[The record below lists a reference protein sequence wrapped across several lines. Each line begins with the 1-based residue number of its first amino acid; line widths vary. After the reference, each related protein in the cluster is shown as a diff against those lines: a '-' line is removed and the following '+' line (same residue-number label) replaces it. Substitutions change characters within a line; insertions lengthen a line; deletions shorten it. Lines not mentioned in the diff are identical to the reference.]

1 MQGFKSFAKHTEL
14 AFGTD
19 FNCILGPNG
28 SGKSNVLDA
37 LCFVLGKSSA
47 KSLRAEKSSN
57 LIYNGG
63 KSKKP
68 SKEGEVSIYFD
79 NSQKRFPT
87 DDPEVKITRIVRHNG
102 QSVYKIND
110 KVRTRQEI
118 VDLLS
123 LAKID
128 PDGYNI
134 ILQGD
139 ITHFVEMPPVERRML
154 IEEISGISLYE
165 EKKQK
170 ALSQLSKVEERLK
183 EAEIVLAERKT
194 YLKEL
199 KKDRDQAQKFKDMSD
214 KVSQNKASL
223 LKLQIEKKE
232 SSKSEISSNLEKTKK
247 ELDTINE
254 KISQLKQ
261 LIIEKKQEIESISNE
276 IEEKGEVEQVTL
288 NREIETLKIDLTKKG
303 SRLETLNS
311 EITKITKRKQDLKS
325 SLKEADEKISELNTK
340 EQELKKYEQKLEK
353 EKKEFT
359 DKIGIFR
366 DKNKLKELSDVEKNI
381 EDIDKKAEEF
391 QKEINILREKQH
403 NLIRQKDLIEHQL
416 NTIDEQIKKVE
427 EIEKEHKKELD
438 SLKSNKDDFKK
449 TTLELNKSLNEDS
462 SLAVQIDNLR
472 QKLSSSMEELAK
484 LQARN
489 TKIRETTTSDLAIK
503 SVLEQK
509 DKTSGIYGTISGLG
523 EVSSKYSLA
532 LEIAAGPRLKSIV
545 VEDDK
550 IASEQIKH
558 LKRNKLGI
566 ATFLPLN
573 KIKTRQ
579 IRSDIEKLSK
589 AKGCYGFAI
598 NLVHFD
604 DRFKKAFQYIFSE
617 TLVVEDIDVARR
629 IGIGNV
635 RMITLDGDLV
645 ELSGVMQGGYRKKRS
660 GLGFTEK
667 EISTDIEKCEK
678 DISESG
684 DTISVLEKRRRE
696 NEDKITSL
704 RSLKA
709 NLEVDIMKIEK
720 TLHLNPADLEI
731 TKTKKQELKSGSD
744 KVTKEIG
751 DIINEISKKNK
762 ELANNRIEKQTLKNK
777 ISTLRDPALLAELAT
792 FEEKRNKLNEE
803 LAKSGAEIKNIDI
816 QITTI
821 YSKEKEKIDHILKQ
835 ISKEEDE
842 FKTEIEYIS
851 KEAKEKN
858 EELKKRESAA
868 KEFHSKFRALFEKR
882 SKISEEITKTEN
894 IISGKIDESRKVE
907 IKQNTLTLKHAE
919 IAGELAGMQQEFK
932 QYEGV
937 PLLTNRTEEQLKY
950 EISKF
955 ESMKSE
961 IGSVNMRALEIYDNV
976 EKEYNLLFEKKDT
989 LGKEKEDVLK
999 MMNEIEEK
1007 KTDLFM
1013 KHFEVI
1019 NNNFKSIFSQ
1029 LTTKGEAT
1037 LDLENKQ
1044 NPFEGGLGV
1053 KVRLTGQKF
1062 MDIRS
1067 LSGGEKTLTAL
1078 AFIFAIQ
1085 EHEPASFYIFDEVD
1099 AALDK
1104 RNSEKLSQL
1113 VAKYAEKAQYIIISH
1128 NDGLISSASTL
1139 YGVSMDE
1146 HGMSK
1151 VVSLKV

>member
-1 MQGFKSFAKHTEL
+1 MSFQG
-14 AFGTD
+14 
-19 FNCILGPNG
+19 
-28 SGKSNVLDA
+28 
-37 LCFVLGKSSA
+37 LCKA
-47 KSLRAEKSSN
+47 A
-57 LIYNGG
+57 
-63 KSKKP
+63 
-68 SKEGEVSIYFD
+68 
-79 NSQKRFPT
+79 
-87 DDPEVKITRIVRHNG
+87 
-102 QSVYKIND
+102 
-110 KVRTRQEI
+110 
-118 VDLLS
+118 
-123 LAKID
+123 
-128 PDGYNI
+128 
-134 ILQGD
+134 
-139 ITHFVEMPPVERRML
+139 
-154 IEEISGISLYE
+154 IE
-165 EKKQK
+165 
-170 ALSQLSKVEERLK
+170 
-183 EAEIVLAERKT
+183 
-194 YLKEL
+194 
-199 KKDRDQAQKFKDMSD
+199 
-214 KVSQNKASL
+214 
-223 LKLQIEKKE
+223 
-232 SSKSEISSNLEKTKK
+232 
-247 ELDTINE
+247 
-254 KISQLKQ
+254 
-261 LIIEKKQEIESISNE
+261 
-276 IEEKGEVEQVTL
+276 
-288 NREIETLKIDLTKKG
+288 
-303 SRLETLNS
+303 
-311 EITKITKRKQDLKS
+311 
-325 SLKEADEKISELNTK
+325 
-340 EQELKKYEQKLEK
+340 
-353 EKKEFT
+353 
-359 DKIGIFR
+359 
-366 DKNKLKELSDVEKNI
+366 
-381 EDIDKKAEEF
+381 
-391 QKEINILREKQH
+391 
-403 NLIRQKDLIEHQL
+403 
-416 NTIDEQIKKVE
+416 
-427 EIEKEHKKELD
+427 
-438 SLKSNKDDFKK
+438 
-449 TTLELNKSLNEDS
+449 
-462 SLAVQIDNLR
+462 
-472 QKLSSSMEELAK
+472 
-484 LQARN
+484 
-489 TKIRETTTSDLAIK
+489 
-503 SVLEQK
+503 
-509 DKTSGIYGTISGLG
+509 
-523 EVSSKYSLA
+523 
-532 LEIAAGPRLKSIV
+532 
-545 VEDDK
+545 
-550 IASEQIKH
+550 
-558 LKRNKLGI
+558 
-566 ATFLPLN
+566 
-573 KIKTRQ
+573 
-579 IRSDIEKLSK
+579 
-589 AKGCYGFAI
+589 
-598 NLVHFD
+598 
-604 DRFKKAFQYIFSE
+604 
-617 TLVVEDIDVARR
+617 
-629 IGIGNV
+629 
-635 RMITLDGDLV
+635 
-645 ELSGVMQGGYRKKRS
+645 KKRS